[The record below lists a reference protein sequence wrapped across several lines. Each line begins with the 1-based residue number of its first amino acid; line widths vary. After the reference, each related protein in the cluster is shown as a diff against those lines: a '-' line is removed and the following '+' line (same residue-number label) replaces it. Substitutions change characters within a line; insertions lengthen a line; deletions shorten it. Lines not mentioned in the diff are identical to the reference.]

1 MIVLDTNILV
11 AALWSRTGASY
22 RLIEMALRREFT
34 ISVSVALALEYEDVL
49 KRAKMREASWASDV
63 DLDILLDALLSVAQ
77 RIAPITQRLR
87 PILRDADD
95 DMVLEC
101 AIQSSSG
108 VIVTMNI
115 KDFAGVEKRFGIS
128 ILQPG
133 KFLKDHIGARL

>member
-22 RLIEMALRREFT
+22 RLIEMALRGELT

-63 DLDILLDALLSVAQ
+63 DLDIFLDALLSVAQ

-95 DMVLEC
+95 DMLLEC
-101 AIQSSSG
+101 AIQSRSG

-115 KDFAGVEKRFGIS
+115 KDFAGVKRFGIS

>member
-22 RLIEMALRREFT
+22 RLIEMALRRELT

-101 AIQSSSG
+101 AIQSSSRA
-108 VIVTMNI
+108 IVTMNI

>member
-1 MIVLDTNILV
+1 MIVLDTNIMV

-22 RLIEMALRREFT
+22 RLVEMALRREIT
-34 ISVSVALALEYEDVL
+34 ICVSVALALEYEDVL
-49 KRAKMREASWASDV
+49 KRAQMREASWASDA
-63 DLDILLDALLSVAQ
+63 DLDILLDALLSVAA

-101 AIQSSSG
+101 AIQSSAKA
-108 VIVTMNI
+108 IVTMNI
-115 KDFAGVEKRFGIS
+115 KDFVSVEKRFGIA

-133 KFLKDHIGARL
+133 KFLNQCNGGRL

>member
-11 AALWSRTGASY
+11 AALWSQTGASY
-22 RLIEMALRREFT
+22 RIIELVLKRE
-34 ISVSVALALEYEDVL
+34 IAICVSVALALEHEDVL
-49 KRAKMREASWASDV
+49 TRAKMREASWASDS
-63 DLDILLDALLSVAQ
+63 DLDTLLDALLLVAE
-77 RIAPITQRLR
+77 RVAPIKQRLR

-101 AIQSSSG
+101 AIQSGAG

-115 KDFAGVEKRFGIS
+115 KDFADVAKRFGIE

-133 KFLKDHIGARL
+133 KFLEKHFGGRL